1 MATQATRTPRS
12 VPVRPRM
19 TVIRKNAGATRTG
32 ILPSR
37 NERVM
42 REEDRLSWLVRSR
55 EDARK
60 RMAEAGCG
68 PARSG
73 LPMRPLA
80 VQSDLARFI
89 ALVRRELGARDAN
102 VFEAAE
108 APIPADESL
117 ELRCA
122 LPDGQVVVVRYDTP
136 PSDPEAM
143 RRRLEMLASTFDVV
157 VEEAS
162 AGVRSRP
169 PAGRLLREELRTLC
183 ERAASVNALVIDANS
198 PILWGAAWPRGVAP
212 ETGAGFGPETD
223 DAGPQP
229 DDQVSVAA
237 TSRRALEAVR
247 ALVDLAALR
256 KGQRGRHV

>member
-1 MATQATRTPRS
+1 
-12 VPVRPRM
+12 
-19 TVIRKNAGATRTG
+19 
-32 ILPSR
+32 
-37 NERVM
+37 
-42 REEDRLSWLVRSR
+42 
-55 EDARK
+55 
-60 RMAEAGCG
+60 
-68 PARSG
+68 
-73 LPMRPLA
+73 MRPLA

-108 APIPADESL
+108 APGPADESL

-122 LPDGQVVVVRYDTP
+122 LPDGQVLVVRYDTP

-162 AGVRSRP
+162 AGARSRP
-169 PAGRLLREELRTLC
+169 PAGRLLRDELRTLC

-223 DAGPQP
+223 EAGPQP

-256 KGQRGRHV
+256 KGKRGRHVEREGDAPFVAHSFAGIYLLTVVFAAPFDELRAERAALESLPRIERLVLALPPLDTPPDQGAGVVAIRRPRRQ